1 MAGAEMLRTA
11 LTESEKYE
19 MERSYGVAITDDYAF
34 KERQEAFYMELL
46 CRMYELLRIREKDPE
61 HAERYERALLRIA
74 KGLLVFSDPATE
86 VAFGHI
92 NKQNNTLFVAT
103 IYYVCGY
110 EAIASLLLKRAAEVY
125 YESEAARQ
133 LYTLVSGREYPQEDE
148 QAEGSIVLASIEKD
162 NPAVIEQYLRELT
175 ERRKSFAYESER
187 EFFDEQMLMFA
198 LRRFVENNLAVDLKR
213 FDPDTDWQAYIQY
226 SASEGILSFLPSQ
239 RDAIG
244 KGLLNFEGA
253 FSLKMP
259 TSAGKSYITE
269 LIIYQ
274 ELTKRPDSKI
284 LYLAPLRS
292 LSRELGEKF
301 SKIKEAFGYK
311 IAVKYGGGSSAGD
324 NLSEDNQILVST
336 PEFFISLEEGI
347 EDLLEK
353 YKLIICDEGQ
363 LLDDYSRGVNYEMLL
378 TRLRKCQDKRF
389 LFISA
394 IIPNIEDINEWLGG
408 TNQLIGD
415 SKYRPS
421 TIRLAKAVENRGNI
435 DLHVYGK
442 DNKTED
448 YVISKFVD
456 CGGKGIILRNNRD
469 MACAS
474 ALQAVN
480 AGSVMLYVAFK
491 RGARGCEAFCE
502 TLLKQ
507 IKTSGINPALRSK
520 HPQRLG
526 KLTEYVAYQCGGE
539 YLLTSCVG
547 NGLAYHHGDIPQDIR
562 ELIEETIDDGD
573 LSLVVCTSTLAE
585 GVNLPLKTIVLGNV
599 NDPLFADK
607 GWYLNKA
614 TLKNIIGRVG
624 RAGRER
630 YGLVIFPDNGG
641 KTKPF
646 SLIQDALND
655 VDIPKVQGTLFRL
668 VNYLEDTEKVKNI
681 NDINQLLGDNVL
693 VAAIDLMIT
702 KSTDA
707 QNLDELQIES
717 LISDSLAY
725 KLGNNSQRR
734 MLGTLFEARYIKL
747 KDQMD
752 ASEYALLR
760 ATGFSV
766 IDLGKAH
773 EMMNE
778 DDAALLQGATI
789 DSWREVL
796 SLLINKLYELPSV
809 QEELDDDT
817 HKYVSDIIHDKTL
830 MTKITM
836 LWMEGLTYN
845 AIEKALD
852 LEGLT
857 VDRIIV
863 SIIFMQNVLA
873 RKVRPLLTFMKAKF
887 DVENA
892 FMEDFQNMM
901 TFGILMEEQMYLYQH
916 GLRNRVGLQG
926 VGLYLQ
932 SKGGFNGDYGFL
944 RPYIKKQMNEIRD
957 FMFSRSYPQIA
968 VEKIEQWIEIKHNTN

>member
-1 MAGAEMLRTA
+1 MSTAEMWKTA
-11 LTESEKYE
+11 LAESEKYE
-19 MERSYGVAITDDYAF
+19 MERSYGVTAEGNYDF
-34 KERQEAFYMELL
+34 KERQEAYYVELL
-46 CRMYELLRIREKDPE
+46 CRMYELLRRREIDSE
-61 HAERYERALLRIA
+61 HSARYEKALLRIA
-74 KGLLVFSDPATE
+74 KGLLVFSDSATE
-86 VAFGHI
+86 DAFGHI
-92 NKQNNTLFVAT
+92 NKENNTLFVAT

-110 EAIASLLLKRAAEVY
+110 EAIAALLLKRVGEVNY
-125 YESEAARQ
+125 DSEAARQ
-133 LYTLVSGREYPQEDE
+133 LYSLVSGKEYNWNERKGPN
-148 QAEGSIVLASIEKD
+148 SRVLAAVQNGAAETIET
-162 NPAVIEQYLRELT
+162 YLQEL
-175 ERRKSFAYESER
+175 EDRRKRFAYETER

-198 LRRFVENNLAVDLKR
+198 LRRFVENNLSVDLKNY
-213 FDPDTDWQAYIQY
+213 DPETDWTPYIHY
-226 SASEGILSFLPSQ
+226 SASNGILSFLPSQ
-239 RDAIG
+239 RDAIS
-244 KGLLNFEGA
+244 KGLLDFEGA

-301 SKIKEAFGYK
+301 AKIKRAFGYK
-311 IAVKYGGGSSAGD
+311 IAVKYGGGSSTGD
-324 NLSEDNQILVST
+324 KLSKDIQILVST

-347 EDLLEK
+347 EDLLEQ

-408 TNQLIGD
+408 TAQLIGD

-421 TIRLAKAVENRGNI
+421 AIRLAKAVENGGSL
-435 DLHVYGK
+435 DLHVYGA
-442 DNKTED
+442 DNITED
-448 YVISKFVD
+448 YVIDRYVD
-456 CGGKGIILRNNRD
+456 CASRKITLRNNRD
-469 MACAS
+469 MACVS

-491 RGARGCEAFCE
+491 RGARGCEVFSE
-502 TLLKQ
+502 TLLQQ
-507 IKTSGINPALRSK
+507 IKDCGFTPVSHSNNPE
-520 HPQRLG
+520 RLG
-526 KLTEYVAYQCGGE
+526 QMAEYVAYQCGDD
-539 YLLTSCVG
+539 YLLTSCIC
-547 NGLAYHHGDIPQDIR
+547 NGLAYHHGDVPQDIR
-562 ELIEETIDDGD
+562 ELIEEGIDDGA
-573 LSLVVCTSTLAE
+573 LPLVVCTSTLAE

-599 NDPLFADK
+599 NDPLFANQ

-641 KTKPF
+641 KAKPF

-655 VDIPKVQGTLFRL
+655 IDIPKVQGTLFRL
-668 VNYLEDTEKVKNI
+668 VNYLVGTQKVKNI
-681 NDINQLLGDNVL
+681 NDINELLGDNDL

-707 QNLDELQIES
+707 ENLEELQIEN

-734 MLGTLFEARYIKL
+734 MLGTLFEARFAKL
-747 KDQMD
+747 REQMD
-752 ASEYALLR
+752 ANEYALLK

-773 EMMNE
+773 EIMSE
-778 DDAALLQGATI
+778 ADAVLLQSATI
-789 DSWREVL
+789 ANWKEVL
-796 SLLINKLYELPSV
+796 SFLMTKLYELPSV
-809 QEELDDDT
+809 QEDLEDDS
-817 HKYVSDIIHDKTL
+817 HKFVSDIISDKVL
-830 MTKITM
+830 MIKICEF
-836 LWMEGLTYN
+836 WMEGMTYRVIEN
-845 AIEKALD
+845 ALGVES
-852 LEGLT
+852 LT

-863 SIIFMQNVLA
+863 SIIFMQNALV
-873 RKVRPLLTFMKAKF
+873 RKIRPLITFMKAKYEVDNGF
-887 DVENA
+887 VDA
-892 FMEDFQNMM
+892 FQNMM
-901 TFGILMEEQMYLYQH
+901 SFGILMEEQMYLYQH
-916 GLRNRVGLQG
+916 GLRNRVSLQG
-926 VGLYLQ
+926 IGQYLQ
-932 SKGGFNGDYGFL
+932 TKGGFAGDYGYL
-944 RPYIKKQMNEIRD
+944 RPYIRKQMDEIRE
-957 FMFSRSYPQIA
+957 FMFSQSYPFIA
-968 VEKIEQWIEIKHNTN
+968 VEKIEHWLINKQD